1 MLQTFTLT
9 VDTETKTAVH
19 SGNIPTRMA
28 LAYLQDIV
36 ISEEAMK
43 LKEVKDEQGTEEHKP
58 SEG

>member
-28 LAYLQDIV
+28 LSYLQDIV